1 MADVKAFFPML
12 VAVLASAAP
21 AVAQDPVSS
30 STRWWS
36 YLAEHDGK
44 PGSTR
49 VDMGQRDR
57 APVRDLPWVVIAG
70 TSYKLLLE
78 SGLPTAAELRR
89 LNAFSDQV
97 ILALLQH
104 GPAVYVGTFTHNG
117 EQLHYVYAKDVTG
130 LEEAFATAL
139 KRACAACDVIY
150 KTQHDPEWN
159 VYLKFLYP
167 SQATID
173 SYRGSSGALDAPTR

>member
-1 MADVKAFFPML
+1 MKACFL

-30 STRWWS
+30 STKWWS
-36 YLAEHDGK
+36 YVAEHDGK
-44 PGSTR
+44 LGSTR

-57 APVRDLPWVVIAG
+57 APEKNLPWVVIAG

-78 SGLPTAAELRR
+78 SGLPTASELRQ
-89 LNAFSDQV
+89 LNGFSDQV
-97 ILALLQH
+97 ILALLEH
-104 GPAVYVGTFTHNG
+104 GPAVYVGTFTQDG

-139 KRACAACDVIY
+139 KRACSTCDVIF
-150 KTQHDPEWN
+150 KTQRDPEWD

-167 SQATID
+167 SAAMLEF
-173 SYRGSSGALDAPTR
+173 YRSGSRQQDAPPR